1 MKRLFAIFVSFT
13 LLLGL
18 RQSCTA
24 TGPVP
29 ALWYDFFLFRQFIR
43 RQ

>member
-18 RQSCTA
+18 TA
-24 TGPVP
+24 CGSP
-29 ALWYDFFLFRQFIR
+29 AQPQAPSQPSGTTSSSSGSL
-43 RQ
+43 